1 MAVASPAGTAG
12 GAGLGAP
19 VLAGEGLTLEFG
31 SGDRRFRAVDGADI
45 TVLEHSFVA
54 VVGPSGSGKS
64 SLLYLLSGLKAP
76 GGGRVRF
83 RDHDYARLGDLGV
96 TALRRQEFGFIF
108 QQHFLINYLGCVEN
122 VLVGARRPD
131 AGARSRAVELLE
143 RLGLGGKLGQ
153 RPYQLSVGERQRVAV
168 ARAMVSRPA
177 VIFADEPTASLDQR
191 TGHEVISLLGEY
203 REHGAVM
210 VVTHDMGM
218 TEGCD
223 MIIEMHDGRLST
235 ASQKVS
241 PPGSAPGRP

>member
-1 MAVASPAGTAG
+1 VAVAVTGRTTPAPD
-12 GAGLGAP
+12 LGAP
-19 VLAGEGLTLEFG
+19 LLTGEGLVLEFG
-31 SGDRRFRAVDGADI
+31 AGERRFRAVDGADI
-45 TVLEHSFVA
+45 SVRELSFVA

-76 GGGRVRF
+76 GQGRVLF
-83 RDHDYARLGDLGV
+83 RDQDYARMGDLAV
-96 TALRRQEFGFIF
+96 TALRRREFGFIF
-108 QQHFLINYLGCVEN
+108 QQHFLVNYLGCVEN
-122 VLVGARRPD
+122 VLVGALRQD
-131 AGARSRAVELLE
+131 AASRDWAVELLE

-191 TGHEVISLLGEY
+191 TGHEVIRMLGEY

-218 TEGCD
+218 TSGCD
-223 MIIEMHDGRLST
+223 AIMEMHDGHL
-235 ASQKVS
+235 AKAA
-241 PPGSAPGRP
+241 PSAAGRP